1 MVYGIGLAKGMSVT
15 LKTLIGPAF
24 TVQYPDRRVG
34 VIGAARAYGMSTP
47 GLIFKRPIKAIRAV
61 LGFERVEVRPTQ
73 AARFRGN
80 EFTWYEDRCTGCAS
94 CAKYCP
100 LGIIKIVTLPGG
112 TNVQEGESY
121 AIDTF
126 DIDTGRCMFCALCV
140 EACPYDALHMGSSF
154 ERSNYQRMSLVLS
167 KDDLIAQPKHPST
180 WFRPQMEDQDYS
192 PFGETLDDIKKAGRH
207 EMPSVEDLTQ
217 RWVEDRRTDVKDDSD
232 EKAED

>member
-1 MVYGIGLAKGMSVT
+1 MGVT

-34 VIGAARAYGMSTP
+34 LIGAARAYGISTP
-47 GLIFKRPIKAIRAV
+47 GLIFKRPIKAMRAV
-61 LGFERVEVRPTQ
+61 LGLERIDVRPAQ

-121 AIDTF
+121 ALDTF
-126 DIDTGRCMFCALCV
+126 EIDTGRCMFCALCV
-140 EACPYDALHMGSSF
+140 EACPYDALHMGSNF
-154 ERSNYQRMSLVLS
+154 ERANYQRMGLVLS
-167 KDDLIAQPKHPST
+167 KRDLVNQPKHPST
-180 WFRPQMEDQDYS
+180 WYRPQMELLDYS
-192 PFGETLDDIKKAGRH
+192 PFAAELDDFKQAGRH
-207 EMPSVEDLTQ
+207 ETPSVERLTR
-217 RWVEDRRTDVKDDSD
+217 RWVEDRRTSEVNEAD
-232 EKAED
+232 EAVED